1 MNFILIDNTILANI
15 LIHQAKCSKC
25 HNMPVET
32 GAIIDRTR
40 EGTLT
45 PWVSEQCE
53 ACNKQKQEMLNFS

>member
-1 MNFILIDNTILANI
+1 
-15 LIHQAKCSKC
+15 
-25 HNMPVET
+25 MPVET